1 MYTDHALL
9 LYVVLY
15 ICTVIDVIQDTK
27 SMVVTSFGRHSLT
40 VFDIRLIS
48 NTVGWL
54 NDKVYSIGET
64 LK

>member
-54 NDKVYSIGET
+54 NDKVYI
-64 LK
+64 LYR